1 MQLFTSAFATGFGVL
16 RLIAG
21 EDALC
26 GLLLPGEELPA
37 EKPLPGGWAEAG
49 DCPEHP
55 LLREAR
61 AQVLAYLRGSLR
73 TFDLPL
79 APRGTAFQQMVWHRL
94 LAIPYGRT
102 STYGEL
108 ATEIGG
114 KNKARAV
121 GGAAHHNPIA
131 LIIPCHRLIGAGGKL
146 VGFGGGLPLKQAL
159 LDLERGVIQ
168 MTEDRKQRTEK
179 S

>member
-1 MQLFTSAFATGFGVL
+1 MRLFTSAFATKFGKF

-26 GLLLPGEELPA
+26 GLLLPGEGPPDKNSLPA
-37 EKPLPGGWAEAG
+37 DWTEAS

-61 AQVLAYLRGSLR
+61 AQVLAYLHGSLR
-73 TFDLPL
+73 VFDLPL
-79 APRGTAFQQMVWHRL
+79 DPQGTAFQKMVWRQL
-94 LAIPYGRT
+94 LTIPYGQT

-108 ATEIGG
+108 AAQIGG

-131 LIIPCHRLIGAGGKL
+131 LIIPCHRLIGAGGNL
-146 VGFGGGLPLKQAL
+146 VGFGGGLPLKRAL
-159 LDLERGVIQ
+159 LDLERGPGGL
-168 MTEDRKQRTEK
+168 
-179 S
+179 